1 MRYVNKFNALQ
12 MSGNIIYQ
20 HTTTFGNTENG
31 CLWHLQ
37 NIDNQYLCF
46 YKTLSYFTG
55 FDREKDSLRLNP
67 QSEGL
72 CGARLT
78 SPLDLFTRFYYFGAR
93 YYDCDLSGLF
103 LSVDPM
109 ADKYPSLSPYA
120 YCAWNPVKLVDP
132 DGKDTINGTQSK
144 MLSRACKSSYPGMLI
159 FNGHGVPPNEFSP
172 STSIRFENDRYFA
185 YDGMINMKTSS
196 TIKMFS
202 DFLSE
207 YNDVYKKN
215 TDQGLLTIVILIT
228 CRAGTE
234 LPIPYAIQEN
244 IAQSIAKEMPN
255 AIVIAPSW
263 DVTLNKDGENGNM
276 YVYEDPYRQI
286 YGHWNV
292 YNNGKKIDIINN
304 LNKLDA
310 LVQEAQNKTLLY
322 RYLIPT
328 KDE

>member
-1 MRYVNKFNALQ
+1 MIDDAQNIHHNEPDVYFYHSDHLGSASWITDNGGLAVQHLQYLPYGERYVDQ
-12 MSGNIIYQ
+12 RISGYSERF
-20 HTTTFGNTENG
+20 T
-31 CLWHLQ
+31 
-37 NIDNQYLCF
+37 
-46 YKTLSYFTG
+46 FTG
-55 FDREKDSLRLNP
+55 KERDE
-67 QSEGL
+67 ETGY
-72 CGARLT
+72 G
-78 SPLDLFTRFYYFGAR
+78 YFGAR
-93 YYDCDLSGLF
+93 YMDHELMTMW

-109 ADKYPSLSPYA
+109 SDKYPSISPYA

-234 LPIPYAIQEN
+234 LPIPYANQEN

>member
-1 MRYVNKFNALQ
+1 MHRNSNITGNPISNFHTAGILNFGHLQHIDFQRLFSCKNAL
-12 MSGNIIYQ
+12 
-20 HTTTFGNTENG
+20 T
-31 CLWHLQ
+31 
-37 NIDNQYLCF
+37 
-46 YKTLSYFTG
+46 FTG
-55 FDREKDSLRLNP
+55 KEKDS
-67 QSEGL
+67 ETG
-72 CGARLT
+72 
-78 SPLDLFTRFYYFGAR
+78 FYYFGAR
-93 YYDCDLSGLF
+93 YYDPSISGLF
-103 LSVDPM
+103 LSVDPL
-109 ADKYPSLSPYA
+109 ADKYSSISPYA

-159 FNGHGVPPNEFSP
+159 FNGHGVPPDEFSP

-215 TDQGLLTIVILIT
+215 TDQGLLTIVILIS

-234 LPIPYAIQEN
+234 LPIPYAFQEN

-263 DVTLNKDGENGNM
+263 DVTLNKDLKNGNM
-276 YVYEDPYRQI
+276 YVYEDPYRHI
-286 YGHWNV
+286 NGHWNV
-292 YNNGKKIDIINN
+292 YNNGEKIDIINN

-310 LVQEAQNKTLLY
+310 LVKEAQNKILLY
-322 RYLIPT
+322 RYLIPI